1 MRRCVSFHAITDT
14 INCMYKV
21 MVTFHVLTTVFLI
34 GPMAILPMIGLR
46 SLRAGDSASVAR
58 SARSTLIFSVASLLA
73 LLFGF
78 AVQGMSTWEKKP
90 SLDDPWIFLSIIF
103 YFVALALSLVAI
115 VPAMRSAAERLA
127 DTSETG
133 IRPNEYRR
141 IAIASGLVTLLLV
154 AVVVL
159 MVVKP

>member
-1 MRRCVSFHAITDT
+1 MSFNLITDT
-14 INCMYKV
+14 INGMYTV
-21 MVTFHVLTTVFLI
+21 MVTVHVLATVFLV
-34 GPMAILPMIGLR
+34 GPMAILPMTGLR
-46 SLRAGDSASVAR
+46 SLRAGDGASVAR
-58 SARSTLIFSVASLLA
+58 AARGTLVFSVGSLIA
-73 LLFGF
+73 LLLGF
-78 AVQGMSTWEKKP
+78 AVQGMSPWKPKP

-127 DTSETG
+127 DTSEMG

-141 IAIASGLVTLLLV
+141 IAIASGLVALLLM